1 MKKLLIIMV
10 LLMAVSAA
18 YAQVEKGDIN
28 LSGSLSYTKFPKI
41 DGMGQ
46 FDAKV
51 GYFFSSNIEAGT
63 TIQLFFAGG
72 ETGFGLG
79 PYASYNFLTQDA
91 KLMPYAGAGFSFFT
105 FSSMT
110 STSVGLNGGVK
121 YFLTEKINIDTGI
134 TLQQSFG
141 DFDGTMF
148 MARIGIGFI
157 MGKLK

>member
-1 MKKLLIIMV
+1 ML
-10 LLMAVSAA
+10 STAA
-18 YAQVEKGDIN
+18 FAQVEKGDIN

-46 FDAKV
+46 LDAKA
-51 GYFFSSNIEAGT
+51 GYFFTQNLEAGT
-63 TIQLFFAGG
+63 TLQLFFAAGDV
-72 ETGFGLG
+72 GLGIG
-79 PYASYNFLTQDA
+79 PYASYNFLTEDA

-110 STSVGLNGGVK
+110 STAVGINGGVK
-121 YFLTEKINIDTGI
+121 YFLTEKINIDTGV

-141 DFDGTMF
+141 DLDGTMF